1 MTATI
6 VYEGELRCTCT
17 HIQSGSII
25 ETDAPTDNHG
35 KGERFSPTDT
45 VCIAL
50 GTCIITTMGIKAQS
64 MGLELKGSKLNVSKH
79 MVANPRRIGKIE
91 VTLEI
96 PGNGISENDRIL
108 LQRVGDMCPVKAS
121 LLPDLETV
129 ISYHWV

>member
-64 MGLELKGSKLNVSKH
+64 MGLELKGAKLSVSKH

-96 PGNGISENDRIL
+96 PGNGISEDDRIL

-121 LLPDLETV
+121 LHPDLET
-129 ISYHWV
+129 IILYHWI

>member
-64 MGLELKGSKLNVSKH
+64 MGLELKGSKLNVIKH

-91 VTLEI
+91 VNLEI
-96 PGNGISENDRIL
+96 PGNGISEESRSL
-108 LQRVGDMCPVKAS
+108 LQRVGDLCPVKAS
-121 LLPDLETV
+121 LHPDLETIV
-129 ISYHWV
+129 HYHWI

>member
-1 MTATI
+1 
-6 VYEGELRCTCT
+6 
-17 HIQSGSII
+17 
-25 ETDAPTDNHG
+25 
-35 KGERFSPTDT
+35 
-45 VCIAL
+45 
-50 GTCIITTMGIKAQS
+50 MGIKAQS

-121 LLPDLETV
+121 LHPDLETA

>member
-25 ETDAPTDNHG
+25 ETDAPTDNQG

-121 LLPDLETV
+121 LHPDLETA

>member
-64 MGLELKGSKLNVSKH
+64 MGLELKGSKLNVTKH

-91 VTLEI
+91 VNLEI
-96 PGNGISENDRIL
+96 PGNGISEELRSL
-108 LQRVGDMCPVKAS
+108 LQRVGDLCPVKAS
-121 LLPDLETV
+121 LHPDLEAI
-129 ISYHWV
+129 ISYHWI

>member
-17 HIQSGSII
+17 HLQSGSII

-50 GTCIITTMGIKAQS
+50 GTCIITTMGIKAQT
-64 MGLELKGSKLNVSKH
+64 MDIELKGTTLQVTKH
-79 MVANPRRIGKIE
+79 MISSPRRIGKIE
-91 VTLEI
+91 VNLEI
-96 PGNGISENDRIL
+96 PGNGISDSDRII
-108 LQRVGDMCPVKAS
+108 LQRTGDLCPVKAS
-121 LLPDLETV
+121 LHPDLET
-129 ISYHWV
+129 IIKYNWI